1 MVTTDPAHALPW
13 GIIVSE
19 ATRGAVIVTGGASG
33 IGLACAQALAA
44 VGRPV
49 ALWDLNGDRAVEEAA
64 AIQRDT
70 GVDAIGAGIDV
81 TDGGAIDIAVMT
93 TRGTFG
99 GISGLVHAAGVVS
112 TESVGTL
119 TEDRWDF
126 VLDVN
131 LRAFAMLTQAIADDV
146 RAIPGSA
153 LVAISSIEGLV
164 GHGAI
169 PAYCSSKAGLL
180 GLVRSLAAAMAP
192 VRVNAVCPGYI
203 LTPML
208 EPSVQFEPLL
218 EHMQSTCLLGR
229 LGRPEEIAGAVR
241 FLLSDDASFIT
252 GTHLVVDGGTTAVR

>member
-1 MVTTDPAHALPW
+1 MAPVDALPW
-13 GIIVSE
+13 GDIVSE
-19 ATRGAVIVTGGASG
+19 VRGAVIVTGGASG
-33 IGLACAQALAA
+33 IGLASAQALAA

-49 ALWDLNGDRAVEEAA
+49 ALWDLNGDRAVSEAA
-64 AIQRDT
+64 AIQAAC
-70 GVDAIGAGIDV
+70 GVEAIGVGIDV
-81 TDGGAIDIAVMT
+81 TDTAAIDAAVLT
-93 TRGTFG
+93 ARRTFG
-99 GISGLVHAAGVVS
+99 SIGSLVHAAGVVS
-112 TESVGTL
+112 TESVGNL
-119 TEDRWDF
+119 TADRWDF

-131 LRAFAMLTQAIADDV
+131 LRAFALLSQAIADDL
-146 RAIPGSA
+146 RSTPGA
-153 LVAISSIEGLV
+153 ATVAISSIEGLV
-164 GHGAI
+164 GHAAI

-192 VRVNAVCPGYI
+192 VRVNAVCPGYV

-208 EPSVQFEPLL
+208 EPSLQYEPLL